1 MITMLCIRIYD
12 IQSPNSELNFN
23 EICVNESETYG
34 FHPPSLPLLFKKKKK
49 TQDLS
54 IYVSLDMKGLKQNK

>member
-1 MITMLCIRIYD
+1 MDSIL
-12 IQSPNSELNFN
+12 PNYL
-23 EICVNESETYG
+23 Y
-34 FHPPSLPLLFKKKKK
+34 SLKKKKK

>member
-1 MITMLCIRIYD
+1 MNQKHMDSIL
-12 IQSPNSELNFN
+12 PNYL
-23 EICVNESETYG
+23 Y
-34 FHPPSLPLLFKKKKK
+34 SLKKKKKK